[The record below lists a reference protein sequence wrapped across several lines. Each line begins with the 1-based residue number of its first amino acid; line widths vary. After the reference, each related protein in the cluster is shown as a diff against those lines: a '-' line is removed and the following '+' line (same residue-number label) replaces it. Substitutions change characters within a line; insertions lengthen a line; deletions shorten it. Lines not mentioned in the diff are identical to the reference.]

1 MLQGVLAKAAAKA
14 REVKGAVGTAVG
26 EIRDALENPE
36 YEDGEDG
43 AREDTSGTMG
53 LLSGEWA

>member
-43 AREDTSGTMG
+43 AREDWSDDEAEASG
-53 LLSGEWA
+53 SE